1 MTELATPGM
10 LPAVFDSRERAEA
23 AIAELQRE
31 GYGDEEIGVALI
43 EHGHYRVL
51 DEEAHEVLD
60 GLSKGA
66 AIGVPAGA
74 ISGIALLTVLIPGM
88 GSITASSAILALTK
102 GAWWGAVIG
111 GWTGLMTKMRWDYDE
126 DRWVDIPL
134 NSGDVLVV
142 VRPKHHYDLVH
153 RIMQENGALWFL
165 DPAQPEHPLHA
176 PPVMR

>member
-1 MTELATPGM
+1 MDDLATPDL
-10 LPAVFDSRERAEA
+10 LPAVFDSKERAEK
-23 AIAELQRE
+23 AIAALQRE
-31 GYGDEEIGVALI
+31 GYTEEEIGVALI
-43 EHGHYRVL
+43 ESGHYRVL
-51 DEEAHEVLD
+51 DEEAHEVLS

-88 GSITASSAILALTK
+88 GSITASTAILALTK
-102 GAWWGAVIG
+102 GAWWGAVVG

-142 VRPKHHYDLVH
+142 VHPKGDYDQVH
-153 RIMQENGALWFL
+153 KILNTNGALWFL
-165 DPAQPEHPLHA
+165 DPEQPRHPLHA
-176 PPVMR
+176 PPVME